1 MGQASCCNLLA
12 RQKGEFYILLLRHHS
27 CLPIAIYQPLISDRL
42 MEDDTIGHRRSSFF
56 AGIT

>member
-27 CLPIAIYQPLISDRL
+27 CPPIAIYQPLIYYRQ
-42 MEDDTIGHRRSSFF
+42 MEDDSIGHRRSSFF
-56 AGIT
+56 TGIT